1 MLPVSCKCCLVMS
14 MKMGFNPTQQ
24 ILPAQFLF
32 RYQTTLEGNL
42 PFSPTSFTEIRFSH
56 CFRIIRHQ
64 ADNLSKFFQTFV
76 DIERRL
82 AERLATWEAHRA
94 EREYSMLKGPES
106 KSRETAE
113 GPHRIPESSSSVPSF
128 LRHLIKY

>member
-1 MLPVSCKCCLVMS
+1 MS

-42 PFSPTSFTEIRFSH
+42 PFSPMSFTEIRFSH
-56 CFRIIRHQ
+56 CFHIKRHQ
-64 ADNLSKFFQTFV
+64 AANLSKFFQTFV

-94 EREYSMLKGPES
+94 EREY
-106 KSRETAE
+106 A
-113 GPHRIPESSSSVPSF
+113 
-128 LRHLIKY
+128 